1 MEVHKTKIV
10 SRLLLVAIAI
20 SCVLPVGCKSNASR
34 PMRGSGCSLT
44 LSDIEKA
51 AKSIVQKLVASPKFV
66 ELRDAECKRANTSQF
81 VILALPM
88 RNLTDDPRFNRDME
102 LLTYQFEDSFIEQ
115 GIVFR
120 GESNLATNRTDSDDG
135 SAQTI
140 GLKLKAMAGLE
151 ICLAQK
157 QTANK
162 TGDSATCEIT
172 ITAKLLSNTSG
183 TIAKNYYVI
192 SK

>member
-1 MEVHKTKIV
+1 MKMHQTV
-10 SRLLLVAIAI
+10 SRLLLVAIAF
-20 SCVLPVGCKSNASR
+20 SCVMPAGCKSNTSR
-34 PMRGSGCSLT
+34 PMRGSGCNLT

-51 AKSIVQKLVASPKFV
+51 VKSIVQKLIASPKFV

-120 GESNLATNRTDSDDG
+120 GESNLATNRTDSDNG
-135 SAQTI
+135 SAQTT
-140 GLKLKAMAGLE
+140 GLKIKAMAGLE

-172 ITAKLLSNTSG
+172 ISAKLFCNTSAI
-183 TIAKNYYVI
+183 IAKTYYVI

>member
-1 MEVHKTKIV
+1 MHQTV

-34 PMRGSGCSLT
+34 PMRGSDCSLT

-81 VILALPM
+81 VILVLPM

-102 LLTYQFEDSFIEQ
+102 LLTYQFEDCFIEQ

-120 GESNLATNRTDSDDG
+120 DESNLATNRTDSDGG

-151 ICLAQK
+151 ICVAQK

-162 TGDSATCEIT
+162 TGDSATCEI
-172 ITAKLLSNTSG
+172 IISAKLVSNARA
-183 TIAKNYYVI
+183 TIAIAHYVI